1 LRFFHSIPKLAY
13 RNKTPDK
20 SMQQQPIKNIV
31 IVGGGTAG
39 WMAAASLS
47 HFLQAK
53 NIRITL
59 IESTSIGTVGVG
71 EATIPSIIHF
81 NHSIG
86 LDELDFIRAT
96 RATFKLG
103 IQFEDWNKIGEQF
116 FHPFADYGINFSGVD
131 FQHFFYRL
139 KKADTSLHLQDY
151 SISCQLAK
159 HNHFAQPVENPSNP
173 LADYSYAYHFDAA
186 LYADLLRKLSLSRG
200 VTTID
205 QKVQQVNLNANNGFI
220 ESLLLD
226 NGELIRGDLFID
238 CTGFKGLLI
247 EETLKTGYEDWQHWL
262 LCDSAVAVQSRST
275 QAPTPYTRTTAL
287 DAGWMWRIPLQHRM
301 GNGYVFSSQ
310 FLSKDVATDKL
321 LEKITGELITTP
333 KPFSFKAGRRKK
345 VWNKNCYALGLASGF
360 LEPLESTSISL
371 IQTGITHLLTF
382 FPDMS
387 FDQTMI
393 NEVNRRHQHEM
404 ERIRDFIILHYKLT
418 QRTDT
423 EFWRYCQAMEIPPS
437 LQHKIELFKSCGYLL
452 QHEPEAFEKS
462 SWLSIYHGF
471 GIIPQRTDNR
481 IDHFKDDDIANQLA
495 KIKQLLDQAGK
506 NATSHAEFI
515 RKHCV
520 APDFE

>member
-1 LRFFHSIPKLAY
+1 MNHQPLR
-13 RNKTPDK
+13 
-20 SMQQQPIKNIV
+20 QIV

-47 HFLQAK
+47 HFLHTK
-53 NIRITL
+53 NIGITL

-71 EATIPSIIHF
+71 EATIPSIVHF

-103 IQFEDWNKIGEQF
+103 IRFEDWRQPGETF

-131 FQHFFYRL
+131 FHHYFYRL
-139 KKADTSLHLQDY
+139 KQERPQLHLQDY
-151 SISCQLAK
+151 SIACQLAL
-159 HNHFAQPVENPSNP
+159 HDHFAQPLENPNNP

-200 VTTID
+200 VRMID
-205 QKVQQVNLNANNGFI
+205 QKVQQVNLNSDSGFI

-226 NGELIRGDLFID
+226 NGETISGDLFID

-247 EETLKTGYEDWQHWL
+247 EETLQTGYEDWQHWL

-301 GNGYVFSSQ
+301 GNGYVFSSK
-310 FLSKDVATDKL
+310 FLSQEFATKKL
-321 LEKITGELITTP
+321 LSHIPGELINNP
-333 KPFSFKAGRRKK
+333 KPFSFNAGRRKK

-387 FDQTMI
+387 FNQTMI

-423 EFWRYCQAMEIPPS
+423 EFWRYCQAMAIPDS
-437 LQHKIELFKSCGYLL
+437 LQHKIDLFRSCGYLL

-471 GIIPQRTDNR
+471 GITPERTDNR
-481 IDHFKDDDIANQLA
+481 IDHISNADIQQQLD
-495 KIKQLLDQAGK
+495 KIKHQLVQAGK
-506 NATSHAEFI
+506 NANSHEAFI
-515 RKHCV
+515 RKHC
-520 APDFE
+520 AIPDAN

>member
-1 LRFFHSIPKLAY
+1 MHH
-13 RNKTPDK
+13 
-20 SMQQQPIKNIV
+20 QPVNRIV

-47 HFLQAK
+47 HFLK
-53 NIRITL
+53 TKDIDITL
-59 IESTSIGTVGVG
+59 IESTAIGTVGVG
-71 EATIPSIIHF
+71 EATIPSIVAF

-103 IQFEDWNKIGEQF
+103 IQFEDWCSQGEKF

-131 FQHFFYRL
+131 FHHYYYRL
-139 KKADTSLHLQDY
+139 KREVPSLHLQDY
-151 SISCQLAK
+151 SIACQLAK
-159 HNHFAQPVENPSNP
+159 HDHFAQPLERPDNP
-173 LADYSYAYHFDAA
+173 LADYSYAYHFDAV
-186 LYADLLRKLSLSRG
+186 LYAELLRNLSVSRG
-200 VTTID
+200 VKRLD
-205 QKVQQVNLNANNGFI
+205 QKVQHVNLRDDGFI

-226 NGELIRGDLFID
+226 NSDLIAGDLFID

-262 LCDSAVAVQSRST
+262 LCDSAVAVQSRS
-275 QAPTPYTRTTAL
+275 QALTPYTRTTAL

-301 GNGYVFSSQ
+301 GNGYVFSSR
-310 FLSKDVATDKL
+310 FLQKEKAVNTL
-321 LEKITGELITTP
+321 LEKITGEPINTP
-333 KPFSFKAGRRKK
+333 KPFSFKAGRRKQ

-437 LQHKIELFKSCGYLL
+437 LQHKIDLFKSCGHLL

-471 GIIPQRTDNR
+471 DIIPERTDNR
-481 IDHFKDDDIANQLA
+481 IDHISNQDIKQQLQ
-495 KIKQLLDQAGK
+495 KIKLTLEHAGK
-506 NATSHAEFI
+506 NAISHEAFI
-515 RKHCV
+515 HQHC
-520 APDFE
+520 AALDFPSD